1 MLKQVLNKILVML
14 CTPFLSFRNK
24 MNSSWDICLILFFF
38 HHDSLFIFFPLTIC
52 SSLSSIYR
60 METAAWS
67 SNSKSWMLACP
78 KCVIYAKT
86 LEVSYNFLI
95 YFFFFFWSKDYTG
108 RVYLPTCWL
117 LFASCSKT
125 VKHMLQ
131 CILIWTS
138 LDWGLCEGPSP

>member
-38 HHDSLFIFFPLTIC
+38 HHDSLFIFLPLTIC

-60 METAAWS
+60 RETAAWS

-78 KCVIYAKT
+78 KCIIYAKT
-86 LEVSYNFLI
+86 LEVSYNFFIFI
-95 YFFFFFWSKDYTG
+95 YLFFSDQRTT
-108 RVYLPTCWL
+108 RVEFIFQHAGCSLPHPVKQLNTCFSVFPFDL
-117 LFASCSKT
+117 PLTEDSMK
-125 VKHMLQ
+125 
-131 CILIWTS
+131 
-138 LDWGLCEGPSP
+138 G